1 MENKNAKPLPKSLP
15 GPVCAQMTRCDILE
29 FFRHRDTRHSSHEVV
44 QFASRNGY
52 DRERFF
58 SELKEALR
66 GGLIRGCERRGVV
79 LFWATPKLQ
88 RHFRLMNAVQW
99 LESQLRQGPRPAN
112 EIKQAA
118 QRTGIQR
125 RLLIAAKQRAG
136 AIAIKGRSRTDR
148 RWWWYPSPQKKQGRK
163 CVEMVQI

>member
-1 MENKNAKPLPKSLP
+1 MSESSKYGFLKLFRDLS
-15 GPVCAQMTRCDILE
+15 TRY
-29 FFRHRDTRHSSHEVV
+29 SSHEVV
-44 QFASRNGY
+44 EFASRNGY

-148 RWWWYPSPQKKQGRK
+148 RWWWYPAPQKNQGRK